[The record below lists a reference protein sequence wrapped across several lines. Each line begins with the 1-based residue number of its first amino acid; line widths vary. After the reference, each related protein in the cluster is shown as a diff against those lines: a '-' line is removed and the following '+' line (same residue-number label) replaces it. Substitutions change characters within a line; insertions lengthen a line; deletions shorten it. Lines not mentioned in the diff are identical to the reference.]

1 MGLNTCFQVLVTSF
15 GELEGNAFL
24 EPRTAQVAIVD
35 HAKQVT
41 LISIYLSLSLRDQPT
56 TNSIT

>member
-1 MGLNTCFQVLVTSF
+1 MGLFTFLQVLVSSF

-35 HAKQVT
+35 HVKQVST
-41 LISIYLSLSLRDQPT
+41 TSNNIFLHTISGAIFEF
-56 TNSIT
+56 